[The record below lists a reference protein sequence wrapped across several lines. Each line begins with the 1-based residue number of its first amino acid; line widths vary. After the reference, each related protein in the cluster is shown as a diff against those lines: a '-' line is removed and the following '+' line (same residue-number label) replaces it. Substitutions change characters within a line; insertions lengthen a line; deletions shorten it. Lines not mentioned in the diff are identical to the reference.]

1 MLKPDDVKMVEEL
14 LASGN
19 CSQRAIALR
28 TGVSRATIAAIASGK
43 RSPRTAM
50 EEETQ
55 AATQRCQGC
64 GILVKMP
71 CRVCAVRRYQTQ
83 VLAVRRWKAHL
94 AARQN
99 SPRRPAA

>member
-1 MLKPDDVKMVEEL
+1 MLKADDVKMVEEL
-14 LASGN
+14 LASGKF
-19 CSQRAIALR
+19 SQRAIALR
-28 TGVSRATIAAIASGK
+28 TGVSRSTIAAIASGK
-43 RSPRTAM
+43 RSPRTEI
-50 EEETQ
+50 EEETETV
-55 AATQRCQGC
+55 TQRCQNC

-71 CRVCAVRRYQTQ
+71 CRVCAVRRYQAQ